1 LFAFVSERI
10 FKLSSLEE
18 KKQKFASFF
27 LINHPTKVNV
37 NFIDASHGQ
46 QTMHEFETNMPYAFR
61 IASELSEIES
71 QALKPLR
78 SMGEKLDGLV
88 NYLQL
93 QARKIDLMM
102 SYILIQQDDEE
113 KRAEAIKF
121 GGGGI
126 IVSHSSAINIGACA
140 EVKVFLEQEAAAVY
154 CLAEVINVEEID
166 DLYHVSYV
174 YTHIRDQDQEL
185 LVRASLH
192 LQTNQLRSNR

>member
-1 LFAFVSERI
+1 MSDLLHRT
-10 FKLSSLEE
+10 LHLNSLEE
-18 KKQKFASFF
+18 KQQRFESFF
-27 LINHPTKVNV
+27 LIKHPTKVNV
-37 NFIDASHGQ
+37 IVVDKKQAT
-46 QTMHEFETNMPYAFR
+46 QTMQEFESNMPYAFK

-78 SMGEKLDGLV
+78 SMGEKLDELV

-102 SYILIQQDDEE
+102 SYILIQQDDENS
-113 KRAEAIKF
+113 RAEAVKF

-126 IVSHSSAINIGACA
+126 IVSHSSTIDIGTAA
-140 EVKVFLEQEAAAVY
+140 EVKIFLEQEAAAIY
-154 CLAEVINVEEID
+154 CLAEVINVEAVD

-174 YTHIRDQDQEL
+174 YTHIREQDQEL

-192 LQTNQLRSNR
+192 LQTHQLRNNR